1 MWLKFGGPIDIS
13 TTLKKIKSRTQK
25 EDKSELKQITLTGIK
40 PTGQPHIGN
49 YLGMIKPALELAK
62 DYQALYFI
70 ADYHALTTVKNK
82 KQLKELT
89 YQVTATWLALGLNPD
104 EVIFY
109 RQSDIPEV
117 FELSWVLSC
126 FTAKGLLNRAHAYK
140 AIVDDNVAAG
150 REDDKNINIGLF
162 TYPVLMAADILL
174 FGTHVVPV
182 GLDQQQHLEITR
194 DVALTFNGNY
204 GNALTIPEA
213 VIRKEVMTIP
223 GIDGRK
229 MSKSYNNVI
238 PIFAPPA
245 QVLKPVKR
253 IVTDSK
259 RPEDPKDPAECNI
272 FAIYRHF
279 ADADAVAAK
288 RQLYLDGGLAYG
300 AMKQELFE
308 LLEAAFADKRDRY
321 NALMNNTDELD
332 RILEK
337 GAEKART
344 IAAPIMA
351 KVRKA
356 VGVST

>member
-1 MWLKFGGPIDIS
+1 M
-13 TTLKKIKSRTQK
+13 
-25 EDKSELKQITLTGIK
+25 KQIALTGIK

-49 YLGMIKPALELAK
+49 YLGMIKPALELAH

-82 KQLKELT
+82 KELEDLT

-104 EVIFY
+104 DVIFY

-117 FELSWVLSC
+117 FELSWVLAC
-126 FTAKGLLNRAHAYK
+126 FTSKGLLNRAHAYK
-140 AIVDDNVAAG
+140 TIVDDNIEAG
-150 REDDKNINIGLF
+150 REEDKGINAGLY

-194 DVALTFNGNY
+194 DVALTFNKNY
-204 GNALTIPEA
+204 REVLVVPEA
-213 VIRKEVMTIP
+213 VIRKEVMTIT
-223 GIDGRK
+223 GLDGRK

-238 PIFAPPA
+238 PLFAPSN
-245 QVLKPVKR
+245 QVRKQVMR

-259 RPEDPKDPAECNI
+259 RPEEPKAPDECNV

-279 ADADAVAAK
+279 ADADAVEAK

-300 AMKQELFE
+300 DMKNELNE
-308 LLEAAFADKRDRY
+308 LLETTFSAQREQY
-321 NALMNNTDELD
+321 NVLMENRDELD
-332 RILEK
+332 KVLK
-337 GAEKART
+337 TGAVKARD
-344 IAAPIMA
+344 IAVPILA

-356 VGVST
+356 VGVTGNR

>member
-1 MWLKFGGPIDIS
+1 M
-13 TTLKKIKSRTQK
+13 
-25 EDKSELKQITLTGIK
+25 ELKQIALTGIK

-49 YLGMIKPALELAK
+49 YLGMIKPALELAQ

-82 KQLKELT
+82 KELEDLT

-104 EVIFY
+104 DVIFY

-117 FELSWVLSC
+117 FELAWVLAC

-140 AIVDDNVAAG
+140 AIVDDNLAAG
-150 REDDKNINIGLF
+150 REEDKAINVGLY

-194 DVALTFNGNY
+194 DIALIFNRNY
-204 GNALTIPEA
+204 QDILVVPEA
-213 VIRKEVMTIP
+213 VIRKEVMTIS
-223 GIDGRK
+223 GLDGRK

-238 PIFAPPA
+238 PFFAPSN
-245 QVLKPVKR
+245 QVRKQVMR

-259 RPEDPKDPAECNI
+259 RPEEPKDPEECNV

-279 ADADAVAAK
+279 ADANAVAAK
-288 RQLYLDGGLAYG
+288 QKLYLEGGLAYG
-300 AMKQELFE
+300 DMKNEMYE
-308 LLEAAFADKRDRY
+308 LLETTFSAQREEY
-321 NALMNNTDELD
+321 NALMENRSELD
-332 RILEK
+332 KVLEN
-337 GAEKART
+337 GAEKARD
-344 IAAPIMA
+344 IAVPILA
-351 KVRKA
+351 KIRKT
-356 VGVST
+356 VGVTGAR

>member
-1 MWLKFGGPIDIS
+1 M
-13 TTLKKIKSRTQK
+13 
-25 EDKSELKQITLTGIK
+25 ELKQIALTGIK

-49 YLGMIKPALELAK
+49 YLGMIRPALELAQ

-82 KQLKELT
+82 KELEDLT

-104 EVIFY
+104 DVIFY

-117 FELSWVLSC
+117 FELAWVLAC

-140 AIVDDNVAAG
+140 AIVDDNLAAG
-150 REDDKNINIGLF
+150 REEDKAINVGLY

-194 DVALTFNGNY
+194 DIALIFNKNY
-204 GNALTIPEA
+204 RDVLVVPEA
-213 VIRKEVMTIP
+213 VIRKEVMTIS
-223 GIDGRK
+223 GLDGRK

-238 PIFAPPA
+238 PFFAPSN
-245 QVLKPVKR
+245 QVRKQVMR

-259 RPEDPKDPAECNI
+259 RPEEPKDPEECNV

-279 ADADAVAAK
+279 ADATAVAAK
-288 RQLYLDGGLAYG
+288 RQLYLEGGLAYG
-300 AMKQELFE
+300 DMKKELYE
-308 LLEAAFADKRDRY
+308 LLETTFSAQREEY
-321 NALMNNTDELD
+321 NALMENRSELD
-332 RILEK
+332 IVLEN
-337 GAEKART
+337 GAEKARD
-344 IAAPIMA
+344 IAVPILA
-351 KVRKA
+351 KVRKT
-356 VGVST
+356 VGVTGAR